1 MLYWFRVF
9 TTGFLNNKI
18 SIMNMKKFISTCA
31 GFLISFVIHAQV
43 EVTTKSFELASQ
55 NKHKNWFIIEAG
67 RDSINHEI

>member
-1 MLYWFRVF
+1 
-9 TTGFLNNKI
+9 
-18 SIMNMKKFISTCA
+18 MNMKKFISTCA